1 MKPSMSGIIQIA
13 FMEWGILS
21 LLLIYPDIQP
31 SLLVSFSFVVL
42 HLNTLPLFIR
52 GSSLTCHY
60 LVTDI
65 AEMNQSCGSVVEISQ
80 ISLHDAHRTY
90 CVIVLLKVFHD
101 QSSLCDA
108 HRTYCVT
115 EAVASGRQQYRTW
128 DCCSSP
134 GVLTR
139 TPGQPSSQRW
149 RTVCDCVAEGV
160 SWPIISVWC
169 S

>member
-31 SLLVSFSFVVL
+31 SLLVSFSLVVL

-108 HRTYCVT
+108 HRTYCVIVLLKVFHDQSSLCD
-115 EAVASGRQQYRTW
+115 AHRTYCVIVLLKVFH
-128 DCCSSP
+128 DQSS
-134 GVLTR
+134 LCDAHR
-139 TPGQPSSQRW
+139 TY
-149 RTVCDCVAEGV
+149 CK
-160 SWPIISVWC
+160 
-169 S
+169 